1 MSWTLI
7 ICKSARSY
15 GAEMESFL
23 AQDVLSQTHTFAQKR
38 DHCFSLLFEMN
49 ATGSKSP
56 TKQTRGEPQTH
67 TEKHWHERQRVRF
80 SKRETIKV
88 GERSILT
95 WRRKEEEKKK
105 AEEGFISCW
114 PVAASQR
121 ESLDWRACVGVCIQ
135 KCVCSIERE
144 EEEEPLAYCVHCKK
158 KKNCLYSLLI
168 PVYVNGGKENQ
179 QPCIFS
185 LLYFL

>member
-105 AEEGFISCW
+105 SRGRFHILLTSCCLSAW
-114 PVAASQR
+114 KFGL
-121 ESLDWRACVGVCIQ
+121 ESMR
-135 KCVCSIERE
+135 R
-144 EEEEPLAYCVHCKK
+144 CVHTEVCVL
-158 KKNCLYSLLI
+158 NRERGGGRTSSLL
-168 PVYVNGGKENQ
+168 
-179 QPCIFS
+179 CA
-185 LLYFL
+185 L